1 MLNRFNSNTRKLNR
15 VIKQINLNNL
25 SGSGYLDNLL
35 DDYILQTSL
44 SSSFDGRDING
55 NPLSSS
61 QAMLELSA
69 SIAYNYNTSFDTSIP
84 TKFNSNS
91 RKLNRIIPKI
101 NPNNLVS
108 TDLTG
113 SLLNIEIPTNTK
125 FQSKTRS
132 NPNPIKLVNNKTTIS
147 EFYQEILEN
156 SARINQRTIDA
167 FDNAANTLTIYNVT
181 LDYGTEGA
189 SPNNFEVL
197 VFGLHIPGNYTIK
210 EVGSDVVITLNEQ
223 YIDYDNVTI
232 NDIYVIGKLVDVPVA
247 TEDDSIIITE
257 DGLDIII

>member
-1 MLNRFNSNTRKLNR
+1 MLKQFNSNTRKLNR
-15 VIKQINLNNL
+15 VIQQINLNNL

-35 DDYILQTSL
+35 EDYQTQTSL

-69 SIAYNYNTSFDTSIP
+69 SITYNYNTSFDTSIP
-84 TKFNSNS
+84 
-91 RKLNRIIPKI
+91 
-101 NPNNLVS
+101 
-108 TDLTG
+108 
-113 SLLNIEIPTNTK
+113 TK

-147 EFYQEILEN
+147 DFHQEILEH
-156 SARINQRTIDA
+156 SARYNQRMIDA
-167 FDNAANTLTIYNVT
+167 FDNNTNTLTIYNVT

-210 EVGSDVVITLNEQ
+210 EVGNNVVITLNEQ

-232 NDIYVIGKLVDVPVA
+232 NDIYVMGKLVDVPVA

>member
-1 MLNRFNSNTRKLNR
+1 MLKQFNSNTRKLNR
-15 VIKQINLNNL
+15 VIQQINLNNL

-35 DDYILQTSL
+35 EDYQTQTSL

-69 SIAYNYNTSFDTSIP
+69 SITYNYNTSFDTSIP
-84 TKFNSNS
+84 
-91 RKLNRIIPKI
+91 
-101 NPNNLVS
+101 
-108 TDLTG
+108 
-113 SLLNIEIPTNTK
+113 TK

-147 EFYQEILEN
+147 DFHQEILEH
-156 SARINQRTIDA
+156 SARYVQRNVDV
-167 FDNAANTLTIYNVT
+167 FDNNLNTLTIYNVS

-210 EVGSDVVITLNEQ
+210 EVGNNVVITLNEQ

-232 NDIYVIGKLVDVPVA
+232 NDIYVMGKLKDIPIG
-247 TEDDSIIITE
+247 TE
-257 DGLDIII
+257 LDIVLSTENDEEIIL